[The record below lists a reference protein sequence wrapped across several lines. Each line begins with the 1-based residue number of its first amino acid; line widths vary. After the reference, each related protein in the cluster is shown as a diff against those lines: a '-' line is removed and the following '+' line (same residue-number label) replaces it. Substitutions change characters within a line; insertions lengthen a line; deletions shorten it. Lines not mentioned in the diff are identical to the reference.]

1 MVFTQ
6 RPYGHTFDVVLASLL
21 LYNLI
26 QFNPPSLWRRRCR
39 KNLPLYASA
48 NVMAETTTYFAAL
61 SDVTFGSVCDA
72 LRARF
77 DLPDFVDDWHDSW
90 QYGSAGTDDIW
101 FNVTRAEDDS
111 TIETWMERCPSGVN
125 WQIIAKFETEP
136 TDLVAVLATCLGSEP
151 QRYQTN
157 NN

>member
-1 MVFTQ
+1 MPLAF
-6 RPYGHTFDVVLASLL
+6 VLCDTLSDR
-21 LYNLI
+21 N
-26 QFNPPSLWRRRCR
+26 
-39 KNLPLYASA
+39 PLYASA
-48 NVMAETTTYFAAL
+48 NVMAKTTTYFAAL
-61 SDVTFGSVCDA
+61 SDVTFGTVCHA

-77 DLPDFVDDWHDSW
+77 DLPDFVDDWHNSW

-101 FNVTRAEDDS
+101 FNVTRADDDS

-136 TDLVAVLATCLGSEP
+136 TDLVAVLAKCLGSEP